1 VVEGT
6 VIIGGMNSG
15 IGTINSGLLARKS
28 RYVASIW
35 FSNSVATTVDVGVD
49 VAPMMVSVGWNPF
62 PGMTGP

>member
-6 VIIGGMNSG
+6 VIRGGMNSG

-35 FSNSVATTVDVGVD
+35 FSKSVATSVDVGVN
-49 VAPMMVSVGWNPF
+49 VAPTIVSVGWNPF
-62 PGMTGP
+62 PGTTGP